1 MVPRK
6 GNRGRRVSR
15 PFSCHRSLW
24 TQHLNRQIPTMEHS
38 PESAVGRNARLGVT
52 GCLWCGS
59 DRSDLR
65 SEKRSDAGEIER
77 RGEMRS

>member
-1 MVPRK
+1 
-6 GNRGRRVSR
+6 
-15 PFSCHRSLW
+15 
-24 TQHLNRQIPTMEHS
+24 MEHS
-38 PESAVGRNARLGVT
+38 PESAVGRNARLGVV